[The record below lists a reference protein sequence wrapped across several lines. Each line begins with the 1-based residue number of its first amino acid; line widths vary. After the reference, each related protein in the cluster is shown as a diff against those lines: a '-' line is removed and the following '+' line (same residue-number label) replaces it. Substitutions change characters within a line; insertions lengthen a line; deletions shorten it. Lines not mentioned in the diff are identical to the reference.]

1 MHLLEADGR
10 RILLDCGIVL
20 GRSAAVAERNR
31 HFPFEPAQIDAVLVS
46 HAHIDHCGNL
56 PNLVAQGFRGPIYCT
71 PATRDLM
78 AIMLSDSARIQEEQA
93 EVSRIVGLSDE
104 CSTGSLYSGHEVQL
118 ALDRCVAEPYDRP
131 FTLAP
136 GMTARFAD
144 AGHLLGSAVTQVTI
158 AGNGQEHSVTYTGDL
173 GRPALHFLRPPA
185 PLPASD
191 VVVSEST
198 YGARTHQS
206 VADLALR
213 LKDVVARTVERG
225 GKVLVPAFN
234 LGRSQLVVHYIQHWM
249 RQGALPEVPLYMD
262 SPLAADITEIHRL
275 YPELLAEPFR
285 HEVANPLARY
295 IRDARESRDLS
306 TRRGPC
312 ILVASGGMCEAGRIV
327 NHLQHNVD
335 DPRSTIVLVSYQ
347 APGSLGRKLMD
358 KGPHVHFRGR
368 RWNKWAEVVDL
379 NGFSGHAD
387 QNDLRSVSR
396 PPARA
401 PAARL
406 PGTRRAGPGQRP
418 RRGAAPRRLAGR
430 DDPAAWRQ
438 RDAGARAG
446 GEWVATTASLWGHVF
461 NAPDSL
467 NTLEPRLTRDVFN
480 SLRDSFD
487 VRQKR
492 EACGAEFA

>member
-1 MHLLEADGR
+1 MQTSPHGLSSGAFATIGRAHCRNRYNGSMSGPHPQARLTFLGAAQFVTGSMHLLEADGR

-31 HFPFEPAQIDAVLVS
+31 RFPFDPATIDAVLVS
-46 HAHIDHCGNL
+46 HAHVDHCGNL

-93 EVSRIVGLSDE
+93 ELERIVGQSDE
-104 CSTGSLYSGHEVQL
+104 CTTGSLYSGHEVQL
-118 ALDRCVAEPYDRP
+118 ALERCVAEPYDRT
-131 FTLAP
+131 FSLGP
-136 GMTARFAD
+136 GITARFSD
-144 AGHLLGSAVTQVTI
+144 AGHLLGSAVTQITI
-158 AGNGQEHSVTYTGDL
+158 AGGGREHTLTYTGDL
-173 GRPALHFLRPPA
+173 GRPALHFLRPPS

-198 YGARTHQS
+198 YGGRTHQS
-206 VADLALR
+206 VEELAR
-213 LKDVVARTVERG
+213 KLKEVVARTVERG

-234 LGRSQLVVHYIQHWM
+234 LGRSQLVVHYIQHWI

-275 YPELLAEPFR
+275 YPELLAERFR
-285 HEVANPLARY
+285 HEVANPLACY
-295 IRDARESRDLS
+295 IRDARESRELGK
-306 TRRGPC
+306 RRGPC

-327 NHLQHNVD
+327 NHLEHNVD
-335 DPRSTIVLVSYQ
+335 DPRCTIVLVSYQ

-387 QNDLRSVSR
+387 QNDLRTFFAPLRDPHPHVCLVHGEPDQANALAGVLRRDGLPDVTIPQRGDSVALEREHAPSVS
-396 PPARA
+396 
-401 PAARL
+401 
-406 PGTRRAGPGQRP
+406 
-418 RRGAAPRRLAGR
+418 
-430 DDPAAWRQ
+430 
-438 RDAGARAG
+438 
-446 GEWVATTASLWGHVF
+446 
-461 NAPDSL
+461 
-467 NTLEPRLTRDVFN
+467 
-480 SLRDSFD
+480 
-487 VRQKR
+487 
-492 EACGAEFA
+492 